1 MRTLSTSIGLLLAF
15 THCLHAQ
22 WLTQSLD
29 LKAGWNA
36 VFLHVD
42 ASHTTLDSLVGNDPS
57 NPILEVWQ
65 WQPGSTAQFIETPL
79 EPNNL
84 GSEWFSWVRGQA
96 GAEFQN
102 LVGDSAYL
110 VKVGATV
117 GSYTW
122 HIKGHPVAP
131 RHQWRIDGLNLI
143 GFSTAPES
151 PPNFAPFLEKSTDLQ
166 DLNTEL
172 FRYVGGDIG
181 PNNPVP
187 VEGPLLNTTPV
198 RRGEAYWIRNGE
210 VFNRYFGPF
219 EVILPNPEGV
229 NFRDNLGSQGF
240 RLRNLSPDPLTISLE
255 LVQSEL
261 PVPSE
266 QTPITGIPPLLIRGQ
281 LNTADFTYGHTSLP
295 LAGTRT
301 WTLNGRNQE
310 GSEVQ
315 VVLGLDRSAIQ
326 GEPGDLLAGVLR
338 FTDSLGY
345 SQVDVSVSAEVS
357 SPAGLWMGS
366 ASVTQVGQYLKS
378 FARDGEDKP
387 VLNADGRY
395 QVNNVNTNMAGVAS
409 PAPLRLIVHNPD
421 AGQARL
427 LQRVYFG
434 FDSAKKYVVSNSET
448 SLDPTR
454 FADARRLSASHLPW
468 SETNPGWPFDARMV
482 QGAILKA
489 RVTTA
494 TGDQGAN
501 PFLHTY
507 HPDHDN
513 LDALFQK
520 ELARGVESYSIV
532 RDITLSVLPPA
543 DDFEARTSSGLS
555 FFGEYQETIQLL
567 GRGTDARRYDVR
579 GFFNLQRIN
588 DLSDLTLVQP

>member
-1 MRTLSTSIGLLLAF
+1 M
-15 THCLHAQ
+15 
-22 WLTQSLD
+22 
-29 LKAGWNA
+29 
-36 VFLHVD
+36 V
-42 ASHTTLDSLVGNDPS
+42 
-57 NPILEVWQ
+57 
-65 WQPGSTAQFIETPL
+65 
-79 EPNNL
+79 
-84 GSEWFSWVRGQA
+84 
-96 GAEFQN
+96 
-102 LVGDSAYL
+102 
-110 VKVGATV
+110 
-117 GSYTW
+117 
-122 HIKGHPVAP
+122 
-131 RHQWRIDGLNLI
+131 
-143 GFSTAPES
+143 
-151 PPNFAPFLEKSTDLQ
+151 EKSTDLQ
-166 DLNTEL
+166 ELNTEL
-172 FRYVGGDIG
+172 FQYVGGDIG

-301 WTLNGRNQE
+301 WTLNRRNQE

-588 DLSDLTLVQP
+588 DLPDLTLVQP

>member
-143 GFSTAPES
+143 GFSTAPNS

-166 DLNTEL
+166 ELNTEL
-172 FRYVGGDIG
+172 FQYVGGDIG

-301 WTLNGRNQE
+301 WTLNRRNQE

-588 DLSDLTLVQP
+588 DLPDLTLVQP